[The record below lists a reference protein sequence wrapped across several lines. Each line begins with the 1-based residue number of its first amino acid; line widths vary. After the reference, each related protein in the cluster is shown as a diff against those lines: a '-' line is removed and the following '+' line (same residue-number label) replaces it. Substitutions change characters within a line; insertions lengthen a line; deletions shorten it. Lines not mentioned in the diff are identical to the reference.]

1 MKITKSAFLLAGI
14 CIAQSIVAQ
23 SFVSPIGFV
32 QTEANQQK
40 VIRFIESQVKRDMS
54 AIGMNDP
61 MTLRMM
67 EQENLDAFKELIRVS
82 NTAMLRQVIETY
94 CEIGMCNYATI
105 WMMYQEQRDASQQNL
120 KW

>member
-1 MKITKSAFLLAGI
+1 MKITKSAFLLAAI

-23 SFVSPIGFV
+23 SFVFPIGFV

-67 EQENLDAFKELIRVS
+67 EQEK
-82 NTAMLRQVIETY
+82 
-94 CEIGMCNYATI
+94 
-105 WMMYQEQRDASQQNL
+105 RDASQQNL

>member
-67 EQENLDAFKELIRVS
+67 EQEK
-82 NTAMLRQVIETY
+82 
-94 CEIGMCNYATI
+94 
-105 WMMYQEQRDASQQNL
+105 RDASQQNL

>member
-1 MKITKSAFLLAGI
+1 MKITKLVFLLGWI

-32 QTEANQQK
+32 QTEANQQN

-67 EQENLDAFKELIRVS
+67 EQEK
-82 NTAMLRQVIETY
+82 
-94 CEIGMCNYATI
+94 
-105 WMMYQEQRDASQQNL
+105 RDASQQNL